1 MLNSSLGV
9 IENYSY
15 RPTTTEKRFR
25 VKKCRPKMTLS
36 YRQLKVIQVPN
47 RDQLN
52 INEEDIS

>member
-1 MLNSSLGV
+1 MNSSLGV

-15 RPTTTEKRFR
+15 RPTTTEKKRFR

-36 YRQLKVIQVPN
+36 YRQLKVFKVPN

-52 INEEDIS
+52 INEDDIS